1 MVGGNGGAD
10 DEMVLTEADERVEE
24 VEVEL
29 EDDRVVKTTVVW
41 LGGVGGG
48 GGGGGEGGV
57 GAVVVVEVG
66 SRGVL

>member
-1 MVGGNGGAD
+1 MVGGNGLD
-10 DEMVLTEADERVEE
+10 DEMVLREADERVEE
-24 VEVEL
+24 VKVEL